1 MNVTLFGAH
10 VLSGMLR
17 TMARFFMVMLLFHV
31 ISNDHGLTLLVIRE
45 QGCVHQLLSIA
56 SC

>member
-1 MNVTLFGAH
+1 MNITLFGAH

-31 ISNDHGLTLLVIRE
+31 IRNDRGFTLLVIRE
-45 QGCVHQLLSIA
+45 QGCVHQWLSIA